1 MIDKLQNYYGIAIRS
16 NSGNHKAMESD
27 VLASLWHCASNDKKL
42 LHTHYQAGKGSQCGY
57 KRDKANETNN
67 YKHGNGLFV
76 EVSLLMKPMYAR
88 LSDKELLRSILM
100 ERLKSKMS
108 LLMA

>member
-42 LHTHYQAGKGSQCGY
+42 LHTHYQAGKGS
-57 KRDKANETNN
+57 
-67 YKHGNGLFV
+67 
-76 EVSLLMKPMYAR
+76 
-88 LSDKELLRSILM
+88 
-100 ERLKSKMS
+100 
-108 LLMA
+108 